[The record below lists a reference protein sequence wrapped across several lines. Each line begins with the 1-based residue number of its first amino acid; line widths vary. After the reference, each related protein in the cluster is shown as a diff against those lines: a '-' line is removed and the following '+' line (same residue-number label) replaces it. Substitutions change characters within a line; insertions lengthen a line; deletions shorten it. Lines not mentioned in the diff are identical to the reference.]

1 MSDGWPPDD
10 DLEARISR
18 LESRV
23 NDLQDVEEPPEPTPS
38 QIRAEMEHIQR
49 QQAELRRSMESLADQ
64 LSETQARTPTAESLE
79 DVVDWLQQVEET
91 MGVLSDSVATLEDE
105 GSE

>member
-1 MSDGWPPDD
+1 
-10 DLEARISR
+10 
-18 LESRV
+18 
-23 NDLQDVEEPPEPTPS
+23 
-38 QIRAEMEHIQR
+38 
-49 QQAELRRSMESLADQ
+49 MESLADQ